1 MQIKITKEQKKI
13 LYVSVI
19 VLVSFVLYVIL
30 IHRPQGSRLLEI
42 RRDLAGTENQIA
54 DILSLAKGNELT
66 VAVKKLKTDL
76 DKAYSQ
82 FPQGE
87 EKVIRR
93 LSDEASRLKIKVK
106 NITSS
111 GVKTIDEEI
120 GGRNIEEL
128 FISMNLSC
136 EYRQLGDY
144 LNVLINNFPILIK
157 VSQLEIKG
165 AGEGASE
172 LDVDLKL
179 SAFLS
184 KEAR

>member
-13 LYVSVI
+13 LYISVI
-19 VLVSFVLYVIL
+19 VLVSFVLYLSL
-30 IHRPQGSRLLEI
+30 IHKPQGRKLLDI
-42 RRDLAGTENQIA
+42 RKDLASTENQIA
-54 DILSLAKGNELT
+54 DILNLAKGDELT

-76 DKAYSQ
+76 DKAHSQ

-111 GVKTIDEEI
+111 GAKTLDGEV
-120 GGRNIEEL
+120 GGRNIDEL

-136 EYRQLGDY
+136 EYRQIGDY
-144 LNVLINNFPILIK
+144 LDALINNFPILIK

-165 AGEGASE
+165 VGEGVPE
-172 LDVDLKL
+172 LDIDLKL
-179 SAFLS
+179 SAYLS